1 MHKSAKGSEV
11 KGHYN
16 SLITSVLERKELSF
30 PPPSLWGTLGIYL
43 GQNPLRKVV
52 TTYVLP
58 VIRARDGFSPVLIFP
73 THYLLCC
80 IPTQTHTNNCLSSP
94 AFVGGGKNL
103 SYAFKIRLLSA
114 SHCV

>member
-1 MHKSAKGSEV
+1 MPVHKSAKGSEV

-58 VIRARDGFSPVLIFP
+58 VIRARDGFSPVIN
-73 THYLLCC
+73 
-80 IPTQTHTNNCLSSP
+80 IPYPLFTVLHSHTDAHKQLPFIS
-94 AFVGGGKNL
+94 
-103 SYAFKIRLLSA
+103 RLRRRGEKP
-114 SHCV
+114 